1 MFGDSWFF
9 PISVANKRKYA
20 ERHGYDLIV
29 LDDPFQDAPDPL
41 AATTASDG
49 TLPDP
54 TPHAVWSKVVGLRR
68 HIYDYDWI
76 WLLDA
81 DAFVTNSAI
90 KVEEFV
96 ASIESIHLT
105 RPTDQPR
112 TSSASSPETSKSH
125 QHEKVPGPPPPA
137 VLPYPAVYA
146 GNRVGPD
153 IITGMDCN
161 GINAGSLLIRGARG
175 ATTPPAGPTKRPS
188 GSGIKAD
195 TRPWPVRL
203 VDFWL
208 AMEPMPEYH
217 GARGGLLEQKALAE
231 IIDGNVLGARS
242 HVATVPLR
250 ALNSYPATFTINCIN
265 GADP

>member
-1 MFGDSWFF
+1 SGAIKVAIMTVMFGDSWFF

-29 LDDPFQDAPDPL
+29 LDDPVQDSLDPL

-68 HIYDYDWI
+68 HMYDYDWI

-81 DAFVTNSAI
+81 DAFITNSAI
-90 KVEEFV
+90 KVE
-96 ASIESIHLT
+96 
-105 RPTDQPR
+105 D
-112 TSSASSPETSKSH
+112 H

-175 ATTPPAGPTKRPS
+175 AKTSPAGPTARAS

-195 TRPWPVRL
+195 TRPWLVRL

-231 IIDGNVLGARS
+231 IIDGNVLGS
-242 HVATVPLR
+242 VPLR
-250 ALNSYPATFTINCIN
+250 ALNSYPATFTIDCIN
-265 GADP
+265 RADPYTRTHQAGDW